1 MLAGGLRTR
10 RRWAAPPAGRA
21 AAVIVTTATL
31 ALLVAACG
39 ASQPA
44 SGTSGSTHAA
54 TASTSRAVAFTRCMR
69 SHGVSDYPDPNATN
83 SGPGT
88 NGLPKVNLQTLGI
101 SSSRVDAAEGAC
113 RRLLPNGAQLS
124 RTASRSILSRLVVFA
139 RCMRSHRVSEWP
151 DPTRTLG
158 SFPGAPHFGFDLQGI
173 PSLEAGASG
182 PFGPRINTAIGQC
195 LHREHLTSVQVPWG
209 AWQR

>member
-1 MLAGGLRTR
+1 V
-10 RRWAAPPAGRA
+10 AAT
-21 AAVIVTTATL
+21 AAVIVATTTV

-39 ASQPA
+39 ASQPT

-54 TASTSRAVAFTRCMR
+54 TAPTSQAVAFTRCMR

-88 NGLPKVNLQTLGI
+88 DGLPKVNLQALGV
-101 SSSRVDAAEGAC
+101 SSSRIDAAERAC
-113 RRLLPNGAQLS
+113 QRTLPNGAQVS
-124 RTASRSILSRLVVFA
+124 RTASRSILGRLVVFA
-139 RCMRSHRVSEWP
+139 RCMRSQRVSDWP

-158 SFPGAPHFGFDLQGI
+158 SFPGSPRFGFNLQGI

-182 PFGPRINTAIGQC
+182 SFGPRINTAIGRC

-209 AWQR
+209 SWQR

>member
-1 MLAGGLRTR
+1 M
-10 RRWAAPPAGRA
+10 
-21 AAVIVTTATL
+21 IVTTTTL
-31 ALLVAACG
+31 AVLVAACG
-39 ASQPA
+39 ASQPTTA
-44 SGTSGSTHAA
+44 TSGSIHAA

-88 NGLPKVNLQTLGI
+88 DGLPKVNLQALGV
-101 SSSRVDAAEGAC
+101 SSSQIDAAEKAC
-113 RRLLPNGAQLS
+113 QRMLPNGAQLS
-124 RTASRSILSRLVVFA
+124 RAASRSVPTRLVRFA
-139 RCMRSHRVSEWP
+139 DCMRSQGVKDWP

-158 SFPGAPHFGFDLQGI
+158 SFPGSPRFGFDLQGI

-182 PFGPRINTAIGQC
+182 PFAPRINTAIGRC
-195 LHREHLTSVQVPWG
+195 LHREHLTSAQVPWG